1 MGTEHPLIICQP
13 QVLWGF
19 FQAFPDSFS
28 VWVCTAC
35 SWHGVSSCSSAA
47 WPPLLPIPEK
57 WKCPP
62 QRTAG
67 DGHVGLWAPWL
78 LFPAMTALSGQRCKG
93 FNVNANDWQREGHTK
108 GTLALRPFCSFQLR
122 VREAGWGCFFRGS
135 FFLGLDSF
143 FFLRTFPSGPAAL
156 GLLFKSTCWKHSG
169 HVCVPLQSVP
179 EDRPGFLSH
188 KSRLVRPSH
197 LGPRKMAPGPE
208 IPSCSL
214 TINVAYK

>member
-13 QVLWGF
+13 QVLWGG

-28 VWVCTAC
+28 VWVCTAW

-47 WPPLLPIPEK
+47 WPPLLPIPER

-62 QRTAG
+62 KGRLVMDTLGSSTVVLVPSHDRPQRSALQGLQRKCKWLAKGRPHEG
-67 DGHVGLWAPWL
+67 DIGSEAIL
-78 LFPAMTALSGQRCKG
+78 LFPALYQGS
-93 FNVNANDWQREGHTK
+93 W
-108 GTLALRPFCSFQLR
+108 LRLLFQGELL
-122 VREAGWGCFFRGS
+122 
-135 FFLGLDSF
+135 FLGWIGF
-143 FFLRTFPSGPAAL
+143 FSHTFPSGPAVLA
-156 GLLFKSTCWKHSG
+156 LLFKSTCWKHSG

-197 LGPRKMAPGPE
+197 LGPRKMAPGP
-208 IPSCSL
+208 SCSL